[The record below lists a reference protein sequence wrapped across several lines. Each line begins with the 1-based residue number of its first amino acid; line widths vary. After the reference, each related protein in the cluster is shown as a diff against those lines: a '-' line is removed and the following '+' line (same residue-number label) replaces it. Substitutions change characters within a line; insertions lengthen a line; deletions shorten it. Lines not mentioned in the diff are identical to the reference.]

1 MPEKN
6 DRQVINNII
15 FSELVK
21 GIVKERSKN
30 EYLRIMDI
38 LKNQEAEGIVLGCTE
53 IGLLIKEYDLPLY
66 DSAVLH
72 ANKAATMSLIP

>member
-1 MPEKN
+1 
-6 DRQVINNII
+6 
-15 FSELVK
+15 
-21 GIVKERSKN
+21 
-30 EYLRIMDI
+30 MDI